1 MCVDAML
8 EGEGARWRVMRNF
21 LKEHSGILTPSDVA
35 AVELTPAAQRGHHRV
50 HKRRAA
56 VYQSVRVGLPVE

>member
-8 EGEGARWRVMRNF
+8 AGEGARWRVMRNF
-21 LKEHSGILTPSDVA
+21 LQKHSGILTPSDVA
-35 AVELTPAAQRGHHRV
+35 EVELTPGEHGRHRV